1 MAKEIEY
8 AVREAFEMNLSTEQ
22 GIKFIMRVSNCNR
35 EVAKQAMQQY
45 NSAMS
50 AHYEATNFVTS

>member
-22 GIKFIMRVSNCNR
+22 GIKFIMRVSNCSR
-35 EVAKQAMQQY
+35 EVAKKEMQQY
-45 NSAMS
+45 KSAMS

>member
-8 AVREAFEMNLSTEQ
+8 AVSEAFMLNLSTEQ
-22 GIKFIMRVSNCNR
+22 GIKFVMRVSDCSR
-35 EVAKQAMQQY
+35 EVAKQAIAQH

>member
-22 GIKFIMRVSNCNR
+22 GIKFIMRVSDCSR
-35 EVAKQAMQQY
+35 EVAKQEMQQY

-50 AHYEATNFVTS
+50 AHYEHTNFVSS